1 MRILIVTP
9 HFYPESFKCNDVAFE
24 LLHRGFEVEVM
35 TAIPDYPIGHYFKGY
50 GIFKRR
56 REIVKGVKIYR
67 SFIIPRGKGG
77 AIRLSL
83 NYISYTIFSSLL
95 SLWIGLTRK
104 YDAIFVYETSPIMV
118 GIPAVIMKKMQHI
131 PLLFWVQ
138 DLWPESLSAAG
149 GIRNKRILSIFE
161 MLTTWIY
168 KNSDKILI
176 SSKGFKQSICN
187 KGNFAPKIDYFP
199 NWIDAVLCN
208 RPKENFEIPSFPTG
222 FIVMMAGNMG
232 DAQDLPNVL
241 QAAYRIKD
249 HSNIH
254 FVFVGEGR
262 KKSWVE
268 SYVQEHELGKTVHC
282 LGRFPLSVMPNL
294 FYKAD
299 VLLLSLKDSEIF
311 SLTVPS
317 RLQAYMY
324 AGKPIVAMI
333 NGEGERVVS
342 DSKCGYSVR
351 AGDYKSLAD
360 LLIRL
365 SEEDKSVL
373 QQMGLNGKLYS
384 QKYYDFDNCIDNLV
398 HKLHHLL

>member
-9 HFYPESFKCNDVAFE
+9 HFYPESFKCNDMAFE

-50 GIFKRR
+50 GIFRRR
-56 REIVKGVKIYR
+56 REIVEGVKIYR

-104 YDAIFVYETSPIMV
+104 YGAIFVYETSPIMV
-118 GIPAVIMKKMQHI
+118 GIPAVIVKKMQHI

-149 GIRNKRILSIFE
+149 GIRNKRIF
-161 MLTTWIY
+161 
-168 KNSDKILI
+168 

-249 HSNIH
+249 HANIH

-294 FYKAD
+294 FDKAD

-342 DSKCGYSVR
+342 DSKCGYSGR

>member
-9 HFYPESFKCNDVAFE
+9 HFYPESFKCNDMAFE

-50 GIFKRR
+50 GIFRRR
-56 REIVKGVKIYR
+56 REIVEGVKIYR

-104 YDAIFVYETSPIMV
+104 YGAIFVYETSPIMV
-118 GIPAVIMKKMQHI
+118 GIPAVIVKKNAAYSI
-131 PLLFWVQ
+131 VVLGTRSFG
-138 DLWPESLSAAG
+138 PESLSAAG

-161 MLTTWIY
+161 TLTTWIY
-168 KNSDKILI
+168 KNSDRILI

-249 HSNIH
+249 HANIH

-294 FYKAD
+294 FDKAD

-333 NGEGERVVS
+333 NGEGKEL
-342 DSKCGYSVR
+342 Y
-351 AGDYKSLAD
+351 
-360 LLIRL
+360 LIL
-365 SEEDKSVL
+365 NVAIVSVL
-373 QQMGLNGKLYS
+373 AIISLWLI
-384 QKYYDFDNCIDNLV
+384 C
-398 HKLHHLL
+398 